1 MKHGL
6 RLAAGVS
13 ALLLATVAACGG
25 DDDDTSA
32 GAEGGSG
39 ADGPTLEIVE
49 PAESGAV
56 SVPFTL
62 NLESSEELGPEDSG
76 LHHVHV
82 FFDGDDSTY
91 EIVRSET
98 WEIGPD
104 SPAVEGLT
112 PGEHVLNAS
121 LRHADHSAAG
131 AEAEI
136 TVMVGEGGAT
146 APTSEESETQP
157 PPVYDY

>member
-6 RLAAGVS
+6 RLAAAISV
-13 ALLLATVAACGG
+13 LLLAAVACGG
-25 DDDDTSA
+25 DDDGGSA
-32 GAEGGSG
+32 GAAGGS
-39 ADGPTLEIVE
+39 DGPTLEITE
-49 PAESGAV
+49 PAEGATI
-56 SVPFTL
+56 SVPFTISV
-62 NLESSEELGPEDSG
+62 NSSEELGSSDTG

-82 FFDGDDSTY
+82 FFDGNDSTY
-91 EIVRSET
+91 EIVESNT

-112 PGEHVLNAS
+112 PGEHVLHAS
-121 LRHADHSAAG
+121 LRNADHSAAG

-136 TVMVGEGGAT
+136 TVTVGDAGAT
-146 APTSEESETQP
+146 PSGDQSDTAP